1 MFEEAFRGVTILH
14 ALGATTSL
22 LLALVFVRRR
32 YFSPLS
38 DIPGPFVA
46 SFTTSLWQLWHILK
60 GHTEVA
66 VIELHRKHGSPVKAI
81 HITALLKMYQ
91 AHSFVLVKMK
101 SAFATWLPF
110 VKSSCHTWIKCRP
123 LISYNIQH
131 SNSSRARPTRYL
143 LCPIGDS

>member
-1 MFEEAFRGVTILH
+1 MFEEAFRGVTILY

-66 VIELHRKHGSPVKAI
+66 VIELYRSVAENVPGAFVRIGQNEVSVCDVAAI
-81 HITALLKMYQ
+81 RE
-91 AHSFVLVKMK
+91 VLMSHMDKV
-101 SAFATWLPF
+101 
-110 VKSSCHTWIKCRP
+110 
-123 LISYNIQH
+123 
-131 SNSSRARPTRYL
+131 PTTHL
-143 LCPIGDS
+143 V